1 MRAAFI
7 GTENKIAVY
16 SNIIKNAIASSELSA
31 ISICGVL
38 SVSIEA
44 TANLAISLNT
54 KAYLSLDDLLREAD
68 IVFVCRHDSQLA
80 SFSELMKEKRV
91 RGKIFCHFS
100 TRHDSSVLSCGS
112 TNTCYSI
119 GLPYSILNATNPQ
132 KLVISFEGEG
142 KHCVQFESIIKSIF
156 PKAVFCSKSEKRMAS
171 IASRILTEYTKILI
185 KISAHFFKMSGLYD
199 EESFTEFS
207 MRSIKDVIAT
217 GGTKQIRKLPES
229 EIKKDMRLLS
239 VIHSSDTRDFY
250 KNMETHIAVSGGYD
264 VHETEEILKTLKK
277 KY

>member
-7 GTENKIAVY
+7 GNENKIAVY
-16 SNIIKNAIASSELSA
+16 SNIIKNALTSSDTNAL
-31 ISICGVL
+31 SICGVL
-38 SVSIEA
+38 SSGIEA
-44 TANLAISLNT
+44 TTNLAIALNA

-68 IVFVCRHDSQLA
+68 VIFVCRHDSQLA
-80 SFSELMKEKRV
+80 SFSEIMKEKRV

-100 TRHDSSVLSCGS
+100 SRHDSSVLSCGS
-112 TNTCYSI
+112 TNTYYSV
-119 GLPYSILNATNPQ
+119 GLPYSILNATNPK
-132 KLVISFEGEG
+132 KLVLSFEGEG
-142 KHCVQFESIIKSIF
+142 KHSGQFEAVMKSIF

-171 IASRILTEYTKILI
+171 IANRILTEYSKILI

-199 EESFTEFS
+199 EENFAEFS
-207 MRSIKDVIAT
+207 MRSIKDVIST

-239 VIHSSDTRDFY
+239 VIHSSNTKDFY
-250 KNMETHIAVSGGYD
+250 RNMETHIAVSGGYD